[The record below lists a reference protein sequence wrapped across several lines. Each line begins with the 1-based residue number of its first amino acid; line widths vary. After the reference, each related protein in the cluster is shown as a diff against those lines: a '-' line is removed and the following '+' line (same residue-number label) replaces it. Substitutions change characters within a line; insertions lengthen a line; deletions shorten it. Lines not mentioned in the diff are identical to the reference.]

1 MRLAITSASISA
13 RPPCGRRKWSRVD
26 DYKAV
31 RLELALR
38 AINSRSIRL
47 LRNYV
52 PVKMKTAPPTP
63 IANRDGTRV
72 KNVPSLG
79 IELERIYRR
88 NSETRRAHT
97 RRLIHTSSREVNR
110 GGDGIK

>member
-1 MRLAITSASISA
+1 MRDLRAVAESGRGWTITK
-13 RPPCGRRKWSRVD
+13 RFG
-26 DYKAV
+26 
-31 RLELALR
+31 LELALR

-79 IELERIYRR
+79 IELERIYRW
-88 NSETRRAHT
+88 NSETKRAHT